1 MTARYDIP
9 IWRGNEETVDLILMA
24 DDDTPFDLSGSTLI
38 FRCDQG
44 DGSTTLTKSSAT
56 PGSGL
61 TITDAA
67 SGAVS
72 LVLTPTETRAF
83 RNGLQNQYEIERW
96 IADDQFTLMSGF
108 INAKGPGLNTDA

>member
-9 IWRGNEETVDLILMA
+9 IWRGNEEVVPLILEL
-24 DDDTPFDLSGSTLI
+24 DDGLPFDLSGSTII

-44 DGSTTLTKSSAT
+44 DGSTTLTKSSDT
-56 PGSGL
+56 PDSGL

-67 SGAVS
+67 AGEIE
-72 LVLTPTETRAF
+72 LTLTPTETRSF
-83 RNGLQNQYEIERW
+83 RNGLQNQYELERW